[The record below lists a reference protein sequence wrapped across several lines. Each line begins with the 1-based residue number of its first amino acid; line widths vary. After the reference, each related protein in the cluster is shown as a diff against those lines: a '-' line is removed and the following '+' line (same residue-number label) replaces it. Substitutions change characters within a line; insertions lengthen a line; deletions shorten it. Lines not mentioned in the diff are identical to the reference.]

1 MTQNEANC
9 HELSRIP
16 VNSRQLELKKWR
28 LLTIGNAMLDSCWK
42 EDASSPAAAISA
54 SDHGFERCCDWLTLR
69 ARACLDRLPETLPD
83 FIRELG
89 QYHAG
94 VMHAAAAVAVGEA
107 KAEAML
113 ADGRRLV
120 RQLRDHIFVL
130 VRATGPLCSPG
141 SFTRFSVCR
150 ESERRSIATRLALHR
165 VRFRDAFCS

>member
-130 VRATGPLCSPG
+130 VRATGPLLQP
-141 SFTRFSVCR
+141 
-150 ESERRSIATRLALHR
+150 RLVHALLR
-165 VRFRDAFCS
+165 LPRI